1 MKAMKS
7 FQRRNFEKYVEV
19 IKRIKRIMG
28 LLPLDVL
35 ESSATLIMFISD
47 LKLATNVLGFI
58 DERIKKERLLDL
70 GCGYGYLTVLFKEA
84 LGFREAYAVDIAEDR
99 LSRAR
104 ELGLATYR
112 LDLERTAYH
121 SLQGTLT

>member
-1 MKAMKS
+1 MKS

-19 IKRIKRIMG
+19 IKRITG

-47 LKLATNVLGFI
+47 LKLVTNVLGFI

-84 LGFREAYAVDIAEDR
+84 LAFEKLTLLI
-99 LSRAR
+99 LSRTGYQ
-104 ELGLATYR
+104 ELENLA
-112 LDLERTAYH
+112 
-121 SLQGTLT
+121 